1 MLPNCFRIG
10 VRFTLIPSRL
20 GHFSRIE
27 EFKKLKFN
35 LRDWE
40 KALKNRSFSIFVF
53 LLILLTFPLSL
64 TVKASPEPGPATD
77 TIIFRSV
84 PVDLASSALTTGQID
99 YYIYALKPS
108 QAVALQGLEGVEL
121 YMAPAGLVDIGLN
134 PAPAPAGQLNP
145 LSIREVRFALNYL
158 MDRDYVVNQIYKGFA
173 APMVAF
179 LSSYD
184 PDYVTIYDIIA
195 KYEFKYDLAKA
206 DEIITRALTRAGAK
220 KIDGKWTYGGEPL
233 VLKFIIR
240 TEDERRDI
248 GDAFASALEKI
259 GFTVNRQYMTFGQA
273 IPIVYGTD
281 PKDLEWM
288 LYTEGFGKTAVEK
301 YDSATINQFGAP
313 WYTWMPGYQE
323 AGYWQY
329 ENSTIDELGKRI
341 LKGDFSSKAERDS
354 LYKQCSELIINEAVR
369 IWAATRL
376 DINPARSEVKGIT
389 NDLGTGLRSPY
400 NPREAYITGKT
411 TLTVGHL
418 WIWNEGTVWNPIAGH
433 DDVYSNDMWI
443 AIHDPFVWRHP
454 FSGRPIPFRWDYEIH
469 TAGPEGKLSVPAEA
483 FIWDNNTDSWK
494 TVGPNAKAVSKV
506 TFDLSK
512 YIGSKWH
519 HGQIISWADVLY
531 SIYQHFELAFDAEKS
546 GMESSTAAMLKETL
560 TKFVGFE
567 IEGDK
572 LIVYLDFWHFSD
584 DYIADYA
591 DIIGGTP
598 PMGNYPWEV
607 LAAMD
612 KVVFEDKKAAY
623 SESAANSFGVPWL
636 SLVLD
641 GHAKLVSDA
650 VTALKTENFLPSN
663 VFTVG
668 GVSYFTSAETQARY
682 DAAVAWYNEKK
693 HMVISDGPFYLN
705 RFDATAQYAELKAW
719 RDSTYPF
726 EAGDWFFGL
735 PTSPEIVNI
744 GIPTIVP
751 GGAAS
756 FVIDVSGVPPL
767 GVKYLIKD
775 PITAEILAIGD
786 ASGITSSRFVIS
798 LSSDFTKDL
807 LPGLYE
813 ITLAG
818 YSEEVAFVSTEKV
831 FFNVLNLGVI
841 QTGLEAIGQQLVEK
855 IDDLSQ
861 GVSTQISVSNANLAS
876 KMDQMSSEMTQAINA
891 LSTATTVTMYLAG
904 ILAVLVIVNIVLT
917 MRKK

>member
-1 MLPNCFRIG
+1 MKTKIFPI
-10 VRFTLIPSRL
+10 LIC
-20 GHFSRIE
+20 
-27 EFKKLKFN
+27 
-35 LRDWE
+35 
-40 KALKNRSFSIFVF
+40 
-53 LLILLTFPLSL
+53 LLIALSL
-64 TVKASPEPGPATD
+64 PMSFMVEASPKPGPATD
-77 TIIFRSV
+77 TLLFKSV

-108 QAVALQGLEGVEL
+108 QAAALEGIEGVEL
-121 YMAPAGLVDIGLN
+121 YMAPAGLVDIVLN
-134 PAPAPAGQLNP
+134 PAPAPAGKLNP
-145 LSIREVRFALNYL
+145 FSIREVRFACNYL

-184 PDYVTIYDIIA
+184 PDYITIYDIIA

-206 DEIITRALTRAGAK
+206 DEIMAPAMTKAGAK
-220 KIDGKWTYGGEPL
+220 KVDGKWNYGGEPI

-248 GDAFASALEKI
+248 GDAFASALEKV

-273 IPIVYGTD
+273 IPIIYGTD
-281 PKDLEWM
+281 PKDFEWM
-288 LYTEGFGKTAVEK
+288 LYTEGWGKSALDK
-301 YDSATINQFGAP
+301 YDAATINQFGAP

-354 LYKQCSELIINEAVR
+354 LYKKCSEMIINEAVR

-376 DINPARSEVKGIT
+376 DINPASSKVKGIT
-389 NDLGTGLRSPY
+389 NDLATGLRSPY
-400 NPREAYITGKT
+400 NPREVYATGKT
-411 TLTVGHL
+411 TLTIGHL

-433 DDVYSNDMWI
+433 DDVYSSDMWV
-443 AIHDPFVWRHP
+443 AVHDPFIWRHP
-454 FSGRPIPFRWDYEIH
+454 FSGIPIPFRWNYEVH
-469 TAGPEGKLSVPAEA
+469 TAGPSGKLPVPEDA
-483 FIWDNNTDSWK
+483 FIWDNNTDTWK
-494 TVGPNAKAVSKV
+494 TVGPNVKATSKV

-519 HGQIISWADVLY
+519 HGETISWADVLF
-531 SIYQHFELAFDAEKS
+531 SIYQHFELAYDAEKS
-546 GMESSTAAMLKETL
+546 GIESSTAAMLKETL
-560 TKFVGFE
+560 PKFVGFE
-567 IEGDK
+567 IDGEK

-591 DIIGGTP
+591 DIIGGQP

-607 LAAMD
+607 LAGMD

-623 SESAANSFGVPWL
+623 SESASNSFGVPWL

-650 VTALKTENFLPSN
+650 ITALKSENYLPSN
-663 VFTVG
+663 VFTIG
-668 GVSYFTSAETQARY
+668 NVSYFTSAEAQGRY
-682 DAAVAWYNEKK
+682 DAAVEWYNEKK
-693 HMVISDGPFYLN
+693 HMVISDGPYYLN
-705 RFDATAQYAELKAW
+705 KFDATAQYAELKAW
-719 RDSTYPF
+719 RDATYPF
-726 EAGDWFFGL
+726 EPGDWFFGL

-751 GGAAS
+751 GGSAS

-775 PITAEILAIGD
+775 PITAEILSIGD

-807 LPGLYE
+807 QPGLYE

-818 YSEEVAFVSTEKV
+818 YSEEVAFVSSEKV

-841 QTGLEAIGQQLVEK
+841 QTGLEAIGKQLLDEM
-855 IDDLSQ
+855 DALSQ
-861 GVSTQISVSNANLAS
+861 DISTKVSASNANLGS
-876 KMDQMSSEMTQAINA
+876 KVDQMGADLAQAVNA
-891 LSTATTVTMYLAG
+891 LSTATTTTMYLVG
-904 ILAVLVIVNIVLT
+904 ILAVLVIVNIVLV